1 VLLGAGPTHGAMP
14 RGQWTSADGPG
25 EDGGVTQPR
34 VVRVGP
40 LMPFL
45 EEALVREYDA
55 PSLADVGSATAGL
68 EVAVAG
74 GGTLVGAAEMD
85 ALPDLRAVTNF
96 GVGYDNVDVEEATR
110 RGIVVSNTPDVLT
123 DAVADLSV
131 ALVLDVM
138 RQVSASER
146 WLRRGEWASG
156 GRFPLTRDVRGA
168 TVGILG
174 LGRIGH
180 AVAERLVAF
189 GAIIAYHSRSPKDVS
204 WAYHDSPLALAAASD
219 VLVVLTPGGA
229 GTEHLVDA
237 AVLDA
242 LGPEGY
248 LVNVARGSV
257 VDEDA
262 LVAALEAGRIA
273 GAGLDVFADE
283 PHVPAA
289 LLEREDVVLLPHV
302 GSATVQTREAMA
314 RLVLDNVAAFVGK
327 GELVTPVG

>member
-1 VLLGAGPTHGAMP
+1 MK
-14 RGQWTSADGPG
+14 DGR
-25 EDGGVTQPR
+25 VTTPR

-45 EEALVREYDA
+45 EEALTTTYDA
-55 PSLADVGSATAGL
+55 PSLADVGDRTAGL

-74 GGTLVGAAEMD
+74 GGTVIGAAEMD

-96 GVGYDNVDVEEATR
+96 GVGYDNVDVAEATR

-131 ALVLDVM
+131 ALVIDVM
-138 RQVSASER
+138 RGISAAER
-146 WLRRGEWASG
+146 WLRRGEWAAG

-174 LGRIGH
+174 LGRIGR
-180 AVAERLVAF
+180 AVGERLTVF
-189 GAIIAYHSRSPKDVS
+189 GAEIAYHSRRPKDVE
-204 WAYHDSPLALAAASD
+204 WTYHDSPVALAEASD
-219 VLVVLTPGGA
+219 VLVVLTPGGE

-237 AVLDA
+237 KVLDA

-262 LVAALEAGRIA
+262 LVAALEEGRIA

-283 PHVPAA
+283 PNVPAA

-314 RLVLDNVAAFVGK
+314 RLVLDNIEAFLER
-327 GELVTPVG
+327 GELVTPVD

>member
-1 VLLGAGPTHGAMP
+1 MNDSAH
-14 RGQWTSADGPG
+14 QSTSQS
-25 EDGGVTQPR
+25 TSPR
-34 VVRVGP
+34 VVRVGS
-40 LMPFL
+40 LMPVL
-45 EEALVREYDA
+45 EQALVSEYDA
-55 PSLADVGSATAGL
+55 PSFADVGDRTAGL

-85 ALPDLRAVTNF
+85 ALPDLRAVANF
-96 GVGYDNVDVEEATR
+96 GVGYDNVDVAEATR

-138 RQVSASER
+138 RQVTAADR
-146 WLRRGEWASG
+146 FLRRGEWAAG

-174 LGRIGH
+174 LGRIGR
-180 AVAERLVAF
+180 AVADRLLVF
-189 GAIIAYHSRSPKDVS
+189 GAEIAYHSRSPQDVA
-204 WAYHDSPLALAAASD
+204 WAYHSSPVALAAASD

-257 VDEDA
+257 VDEQA
-262 LVAALEAGRIA
+262 LVAALEGGRLA

-283 PHVPAA
+283 PRVPAA

-314 RLVLDNVAAFVGK
+314 ELVLDNVAAFLADGR
-327 GELVTPVG
+327 LVTPIA

>member
-1 VLLGAGPTHGAMP
+1 M
-14 RGQWTSADGPG
+14 S
-25 EDGGVTQPR
+25 QPR

-45 EEALVREYDA
+45 SDALERTYSA
-55 PSLADVGSATAGL
+55 PSLGDVGSRTAGFT
-68 EVAVAG
+68 VAVAG
-74 GGTLVGAAEMD
+74 GGTVVGVAEMD
-85 ALPDLRAVTNF
+85 QLPDLEAIANF

-131 ALVLDVM
+131 ALVLDVL
-138 RQVSASER
+138 RQVSAADR
-146 WLRRGEWASG
+146 FVRRGEWAAG
-156 GRFPLTRDVRGA
+156 KRYPLTREVRGSV
-168 TVGILG
+168 VGILG
-174 LGRIGH
+174 LGRIGE
-180 AVAERLVAF
+180 AVAVRLEPF
-189 GAIIAYHSRSPKDVS
+189 GARIAYHSRSPKDVP
-204 WAYHDSPLALAAASD
+204 WAYHATPVALAEASD
-219 VLVVLTPGGA
+219 VLVVLTPGGED
-229 GTEHLVDA
+229 TKHLVDA
-237 AVLDA
+237 SVLDA

-262 LVAALEAGRIA
+262 LVQALEEGRLA

-289 LLEREDVVLLPHV
+289 LQRRDDVVLLPHV

-314 RLVLDNVAAFVGK
+314 TLVLDNVAAFLAK
-327 GELVTPVG
+327 GELLTPVN

>member
-1 VLLGAGPTHGAMP
+1 MK
-14 RGQWTSADGPG
+14 DGR
-25 EDGGVTQPR
+25 VTTPR

-45 EEALVREYDA
+45 EEALTTTYDA
-55 PSLADVGSATAGL
+55 PSLADVGDRTAGL

-74 GGTLVGAAEMD
+74 GGTPIGAAEMD

-96 GVGYDNVDVEEATR
+96 GVGYDNVDVDEATR

-131 ALVLDVM
+131 ALVIDVV
-138 RQVSASER
+138 RGISAAER
-146 WLRRGEWASG
+146 WLRRGEWAAG

-174 LGRIGH
+174 LGRIGR
-180 AVAERLVAF
+180 AVGERLEVF
-189 GAIIAYHSRSPKDVS
+189 GAEIAYHSRRPKEVAWTYLESPV
-204 WAYHDSPLALAAASD
+204 ALAEASD
-219 VLVVLTPGGA
+219 VLVVLTPGGE

-237 AVLDA
+237 KVLDA

-262 LVAALEAGRIA
+262 LVAALEEGRIA

-314 RLVLDNVAAFVGK
+314 RLVLDNIEAFLER
-327 GELVTPVG
+327 GELVTPVD

>member
-1 VLLGAGPTHGAMP
+1 MSTERVNDVDAGARPVGVVYVTGGSSGLGAAV
-14 RGQWTSADGPG
+14 AAA
-25 EDGGVTQPR
+25 
-34 VVRVGP
+34 VVR
-40 LMPFL
+40 
-45 EEALVREYDA
+45 
-55 PSLADVGSATAGL
+55 
-68 EVAVAG
+68 AG
-74 GGTLVGAAEMD
+74 GTAAVID
-85 ALPDLRAVTNF
+85 R
-96 GVGYDNVDVEEATR
+96 VEPEDPQ
-110 RGIVVSNTPDVLT
+110 TPH
-123 DAVADLSV
+123 AVADLSV

-138 RQVSASER
+138 RQVGAAER

-174 LGRIGH
+174 LGRIGQ
-180 AVAERLVAF
+180 AVAERLVDF
-189 GAIIAYHSRSPKDVS
+189 GAIIAYHSRSPKDVA

-242 LGPEGY
+242 LGPQGY

-262 LVAALEAGRIA
+262 LVAALGAGRIA

-283 PHVPAA
+283 PHVPGA
-289 LLEREDVVLLPHV
+289 LLSRDDVVLLPHV
-302 GSATVQTREAMA
+302 GSATTQTREAMG
-314 RLVLDNVAAFVGK
+314 RVVLDNVDAFLDR
-327 GELVTPVG
+327 GELVTPVAPV